1 MYIVAVLLLFD
12 SKVLSLFFLV
22 VFLLCHCDAA
32 LVFTCSCFVVIYC
45 CCSVVVVVDAAFWCF
60 FQCYFFESPTYCCCQ
75 VIFNV
80 FRAFVLITV
89 LLLSPSFTLR
99 FRFTPLIAAYMRL
112 FLDAEWKKQFA
123 NPYCWDISCISPQ
136 FHNTCTPNDNS
147 FNCVGGNNFIFWNLA
162 MSIGVEV
169 GCKKN
174 TIE

>member
-1 MYIVAVLLLFD
+1 MLFLIFVFVVIAFLLICMYIVAVLLLFD

-32 LVFTCSCFVVIYC
+32 LVFTYSCFVVIYC

-80 FRAFVLITV
+80 FRAFVLVTV

-112 FLDAEWKKQFA
+112 FPDAEWKKTICQSLLLRYKLHK
-123 NPYCWDISCISPQ
+123 PSIS
-136 FHNTCTPNDNS
+136 
-147 FNCVGGNNFIFWNLA
+147 
-162 MSIGVEV
+162 
-169 GCKKN
+169 
-174 TIE
+174 